1 MSSSK
6 QLANVLEKDQIVRFK
21 TLDRY
26 VSVFGTDPRRIN
38 EPRWTY
44 TIISIKQG
52 KGHCFIDNELV
63 PLQAGTLLLVSPFS
77 FLHLENTLYV
87 QGVVVSF
94 TEEFLCRT
102 YMYEQLLYKTSYGP
116 NRRTVF
122 QLGNDEISNNY
133 IQSQLSMFGWEYRL
147 GKDPLFKFD
156 FLHNI
161 LLGVVLYMHK
171 LQLEREHGK
180 LDIAEPLAK
189 SQVVQFIQLLNLH
202 FKEQSSLQFYADQMN
217 ITQDQLS
224 QICKKGVGWSPK
236 AMMQEKL
243 LREAKRLLLF
253 ENKSVKEI
261 SYDLGFTEPTNFV
274 KFFQQHMNMS
284 PKNFRIE
291 NCIGGLGEQQDS
303 VA

>member
-1 MSSSK
+1 MSSSQ

-26 VSVFGTDPRRIN
+26 VSVFGTEPRRLN
-38 EPRWTY
+38 ESRWVY
-44 TIISIKQG
+44 TIICIKQG
-52 KGHCFIDNELV
+52 KGHCFIDNEYV
-63 PLQAGTLLLVSPFS
+63 PLQVGTLLLVSPFA
-77 FLHLENTLYV
+77 FLHLENTLYL
-87 QGVVVSF
+87 QGVVILF
-94 TEEFLCRT
+94 TEEFLCRSHL
-102 YMYEQLLYKTSYGP
+102 YEQLLYKTSYGP

-122 QLGNDEISNNY
+122 QLGDNEIGNSY
-133 IQSQLSMFGWEYRL
+133 LQSQLSMFGWEYRL

-161 LLGVVLYMHK
+161 LLGVVLFMHK
-171 LQLEREHGK
+171 LQLEQEHGRHD
-180 LDIAEPLAK
+180 LTEAMAK
-189 SQVVQFIQLLNLH
+189 SQVVQFIQLLNTH

-217 ITQDQLS
+217 VTQDQLA
-224 QICKKGVGWSPK
+224 QLCKKGVGWSPK

-253 ENKSVKEI
+253 DTMSVKEI
-261 SYDLGFTEPTNFV
+261 AYDLGFTEPTNFV
-274 KFFQQHMNMS
+274 KFFQQHTGIS

-291 NCIGGLGEQQDS
+291 HCIGGLDQQDS